1 MDYAQERIA
10 TLHDLS
16 DHRPDAPVDA
26 AAVVVPLAEREA
38 GSLAAERTFERL
50 ESVAPGAVI
59 VPLRANPDQVEAV
72 RDWLSA
78 YDLPLEL
85 LWCGGGRLTE
95 LLADRGLNGDA
106 GKGRDLWLAL
116 GVAMADHE
124 YVVCHDA
131 DRRTYSATDVP
142 RLLAPLADGFEFSKG
157 YYARVENGRL
167 YGRLWRLLYVPLV
180 RALAET
186 ADAPVLDY
194 LDAFRYG
201 LAGEFAL
208 TARLAES
215 LRIERRFG
223 LEVGTLGGAFAAA
236 GFEGTAQVD
245 LGRYAHDHRA
255 VSGPD
260 GLATMAED
268 VSAALFR
275 VVEAAGVEL
284 DYEALPDRYRT
295 VADALID
302 QYAADAAHNGLEFDR
317 SHEAHQVEQYADAIR
332 PPGRDTRLPPW
343 SDVALVPDEVRDAVT
358 ADLAAVGGA

>member
-1 MDYAQERIA
+1 MDYAQEPIT

-16 DHRPDAPVDA
+16 DHQPDAPVEA
-26 AAVVVPLAEREA
+26 AAVVVPFAEREA

-59 VPLRANPDQVEAV
+59 VPLRANPERVEPV

-78 YDLPLEL
+78 YDLPIEL
-85 LWCGGGRLTE
+85 LWCGGERLTE

-116 GVAMADHE
+116 GVAIADHE

-131 DRRTYSATDVP
+131 DRRTYSESDVP

-157 YYARVENGRL
+157 YYARVENDRL

-180 RALAET
+180 RALAQS
-186 ADAPVLDY
+186 ADVPVLDY
-194 LDAFRYG
+194 LDAFRYA

-208 TARLAES
+208 TARLAGT
-215 LRIERRFG
+215 LRIERRYG
-223 LEVGTLGGAFAAA
+223 LEVGTLGGAFTEA
-236 GFEGTAQVD
+236 GVEGTAQVD

-255 VSGPD
+255 VTGPD

-268 VSAALFR
+268 VTAALLR
-275 VVEAAGVEL
+275 VVEAAGL
-284 DYEALPDRYRT
+284 QPDYDALTARYRR

-317 SHEAHQVEQYADAIR
+317 SHEAHQVEQYADAIQ
-332 PPGRDTRLPPW
+332 PPGGDPRLPPW
-343 SDVALVPDEVRDAVT
+343 REVALDPQEVRDAVT
-358 ADLAAVGGA
+358 ADLAAV